1 MGANP
6 GMTIDLAPHNPYGL
20 TLRSP
25 VIVAAGCASVL
36 RHPDPQLLGAIVT
49 TTAMLRAPHLSP
61 TRWGAVPAGV
71 VFERL
76 PTISF
81 RSLIQAEAKRW
92 PRSPIP
98 ILLSI
103 AGAADELAHMA
114 AQLETLEGI
123 AGVVVQTDDSAA
135 SHAIAAVRSQTPLPL
150 LAVIPHAVTLESG
163 PGALATELVAAGAD
177 ALIASAY
184 PRGSAVTGED
194 MVDGFVVGPTLIPWT
209 LRALGELSASV
220 TVPLIALGGVG
231 DTRLAQ
237 LCLNA
242 GASALMIDG
251 ALYGDP
257 AAPHKIGTA
266 LQRKIASDAASA

>member
-20 TLRSP
+20 TLSSR
-25 VIVAAGCASVL
+25 VIIAAGCASVL
-36 RHPDPQLLGAIVT
+36 RHPDPQLIGAIVT
-49 TTAMLRAPHLSP
+49 TTAMLRPPHLSQ

-76 PTISF
+76 PAISF
-81 RSLIQAEAKRW
+81 RSLIQAEARRW
-92 PRSPIP
+92 PRSQIP
-98 ILLSI
+98 VLLSI
-103 AGAADELAHMA
+103 AGTMAELSHMA
-114 AQLETLEGI
+114 EQLEMLEGI
-123 AGVVVQTDDSAA
+123 AGLVVQTDEPEPSR
-135 SHAIAAVRSQTPLPL
+135 AIAAVRSQTPLPL
-150 LAVIPHAVTLESG
+150 LAVVPHSVTLESDL
-163 PGALATELVAAGAD
+163 GALASELVAAGAD
-177 ALIASAY
+177 ALIANAY

-209 LRALGELSASV
+209 LRALAELAASV

-231 DTRLAQ
+231 DARLGQ

-242 GASALMIDG
+242 GAAALMIDG

>member
-20 TLRSP
+20 TLNSP
-25 VIVAAGCASVL
+25 VIVAAGSAGVL
-36 RHPDPQLLGAIVT
+36 RHPDPQLIGAIVT
-49 TTAMLRAPHLSP
+49 TTAMLRAPHLSQ

-92 PRSPIP
+92 PRSPTP

-103 AGAADELAHMA
+103 TGRTDELAHMA
-114 AQLETLEGI
+114 TQIETLEGI
-123 AGVVVQTDDSAA
+123 AGVVVQTDELDPSQ
-135 SHAIAAVRSQTPLPL
+135 AIAAVRSQTPLPL
-150 LAVIPHAVTLESG
+150 LAVTPHAITTDSS
-163 PGALATELVAAGAD
+163 LATIAADLVAAGAD

-184 PRGSAVTGED
+184 PRGSAVTGEE

-209 LRALGELSASV
+209 LRALGELAASA

-231 DTRLAQ
+231 DARLAQ